1 MKRYIRSSDAMNPGW
16 SKRYDRELQETYY
29 VLAIPGKTA
38 TVVEFDDDG
47 DFGCEARI
55 SGKATE
61 AARKTFHGQGSTD
74 KAMTWAE
81 KQIYKQP
88 VKSSIDTVK
97 SWLDYLSEDVRNR
110 LGECSTKKA
119 DLKPLVDAKW
129 RRMKELGKEK
139 QGFTREDALVSV
151 LELLDSNSCD
161 NVADLTREEYDE
173 LKFDPEARPYSPKRR
188 AFWPNGKKL
197 TDDELIEVLMYF
209 YGEDAEAARED
220 AKSLDEA
227 TLQKA
232 IQYYIDKLDSPY

>member
-16 SKRYDRELQETYY
+16 SKRYNKDRGYNFY
-29 VLAIPGKTA
+29 VLSIPNRTA
-38 TVVEFDDDG
+38 TVNCIDDNTCDANVHG
-47 DFGCEARI
+47 RDIDAQDMTFEGEGCI
-55 SGKATE
+55 
-61 AARKTFHGQGSTD
+61 D
-74 KAMTWAE
+74 DAMTWCE
-81 KQIYKQP
+81 KQIYRKT
-88 VKSSIDTVK
+88 VKSSTEMIK
-97 SWLDYLSEDVRNR
+97 SWLDYLPEDVRNR

-129 RRMKELGKEK
+129 RRMKELGKEA

-151 LELLDSNSCD
+151 LELLDSNGCD

-188 AFWPNGKKL
+188 VFWPNGKKL